1 LVSKASNWETQ
12 LWSHLCT
19 GNGTHCPQFSSCT
32 TRLRGDYCPDTDR
45 ERFHQL
51 VDSDDHF
58 DPACFDGVKPCGEG
72 VMQNIEMLAEHKFGR
87 NRATELPVPT
97 DLIHLASE
105 EHPIEIRSLDL
116 RACYAA
122 TWLMPDGWVI
132 QVSDT
137 VSPCRKRLVLFHEA
151 FHIIAHNSCQTP
163 IFKKRGG
170 AQGSF
175 NELLAD
181 YFAICVLMPREQVQ
195 EQWMEFSDVDRVAAA
210 FEVPRSTA
218 WLRLREMDL
227 LG

>member
-1 LVSKASNWETQ
+1 M
-12 LWSHLCT
+12 
-19 GNGTHCPQFSSCT
+19 
-32 TRLRGDYCPDTDR
+32 
-45 ERFHQL
+45 
-51 VDSDDHF
+51 
-58 DPACFDGVKPCGEG
+58 KPCGEG

-87 NRATELPVPT
+87 DRATELPVPT
-97 DLIHLASE
+97 DLIQLASE
-105 EHPIEIRSLDL
+105 EHPIEVRNLDL

-132 QVSDT
+132 QVSDA
-137 VSPCRKRLVLFHEA
+137 VSPYRKRLVLFHEA

-181 YFAICVLMPREQVQ
+181 YFAICALMPREQVQ
-195 EQWMEFSDVDRVAAA
+195 EQWTEFSDVNRMAAA
-210 FEVPRSTA
+210 FNVPSSTA